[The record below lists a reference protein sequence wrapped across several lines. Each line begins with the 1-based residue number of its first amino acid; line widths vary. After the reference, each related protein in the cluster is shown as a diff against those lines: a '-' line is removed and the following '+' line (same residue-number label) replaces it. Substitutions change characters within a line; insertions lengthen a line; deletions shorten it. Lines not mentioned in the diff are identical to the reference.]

1 MATASKPKAAVISSG
16 NSEIDKKMGGGIP
29 QGSLTLV
36 EGHPDAGKSVLVQQ
50 LTWGSLNQGCSVAV
64 VTTENTV
71 SSLIRQMASLSFDV
85 TDHFLLGKLRIYPMQ
100 AIKKRDDP
108 TSGLTS
114 LLQAIERER
123 GRALLVVDSLT
134 GFLSHVSPED
144 AIAFFE
150 GCKKYSKGGTTLLM
164 VVHAY
169 VFNESTL
176 VRLSSLCDAH
186 LRLRIEQVGD
196 QLMKVLEVAK
206 VRGAQKTTGNIISF
220 EVEPNWGMR
229 IIPFSRARA

>member
-1 MATASKPKAAVISSG
+1 MVSQIKPKVAVISTG

-36 EGHPDAGKSVLVQQ
+36 EGHSDAGKSVLVQQ
-50 LTWGSLNQGCSVAV
+50 LTWGSLNQGYSVAV
-64 VTTENTV
+64 LTTENTV
-71 SSLIRQMASLSFDV
+71 SSLIRQMTSLSFDV

-100 AIKKRDDP
+100 AIKTKDDP
-108 TSGLTS
+108 TSGLGS
-114 LLQAIERER
+114 LLRAMDRER

-134 GFLSHVSPED
+134 GFISHVSPED

-150 GCKKYSKGGTTLLM
+150 GCKKYTKGGTTLLL

-169 VFNESTL
+169 AFTESTL

-186 LRLRIEQVGD
+186 LRLRIEQIGA
-196 QLMKVLEVAK
+196 QLMKVMEVAK